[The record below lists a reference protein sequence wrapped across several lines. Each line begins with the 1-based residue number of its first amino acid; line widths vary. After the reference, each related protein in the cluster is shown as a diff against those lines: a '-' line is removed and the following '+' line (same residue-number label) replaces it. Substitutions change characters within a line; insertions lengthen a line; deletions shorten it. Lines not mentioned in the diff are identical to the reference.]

1 MRKRKSDTRAELEA
15 FALAQDGYKAC
26 PFCAESIR
34 TEAIV
39 CRYCGR
45 GLPKKL
51 RPIGGGCLL
60 FVGLVVLITFCGTN
74 ESFLAGMKEQWE
86 KDLPKQQMRWVS
98 STEHITESLERIAAA
113 LKVTFG
119 IASSSLSS
127 CESAM
132 KATAAI
138 SDMQDTVE
146 DLDPTI
152 RACATLDEFITA
164 SSKYPE
170 ALDGADEE
178 TVIVNRCKYNLTL
191 QDTALC
197 RAVP

>member
-1 MRKRKSDTRAELEA
+1 MKRLFTPNLWIFLFPVMLTIWLLSSPVSETSTVVE
-15 FALAQDGYKAC
+15 
-26 PFCAESIR
+26 
-34 TEAIV
+34 TE
-39 CRYCGR
+39 
-45 GLPKKL
+45 P
-51 RPIGGGCLL
+51 
-60 FVGLVVLITFCGTN
+60 T
-74 ESFLAGMKEQWE
+74 
-86 KDLPKQQMRWVS
+86 
-98 STEHITESLERIAAA
+98 
-113 LKVTFG
+113 
-119 IASSSLSS
+119 ASSSLSS